1 MARLMRW
8 VPVLAVAALVGAA
21 MLAAVYSN
29 PRIARVPL
37 DRGGIA
43 DAPAETPRHAAA
55 ESALPTTSAL
65 PQANRELPGWIFGLL
80 SGLCAAA
87 IVIVLLSLLW
97 VMLRDRLLHR
107 RGTLVGDP
115 GRAPTLAQTQSQV
128 RVAVEE
134 GLADLDVADQDPR
147 RAIIACWLRL
157 EGAATAAGTPRRIGD
172 TSTDLVRRLL
182 STHAVS
188 AEALD
193 GLASVYREARFAAH
207 PIGADL
213 RDQARAALHQLRHE
227 LTVGAR

>member
-1 MARLMRW
+1 MTRLMRW
-8 VPVLAVAALVGAA
+8 VPVLAVVALLGAA

-29 PRIARVPL
+29 PRIARAPL
-37 DRGGIA
+37 DRGGVPA
-43 DAPAETPRHAAA
+43 APAEEPRNPPAETALPT
-55 ESALPTTSAL
+55 ESALPQS
-65 PQANRELPGWIFGLL
+65 NRELPGWIFGLL

-107 RGTLVGDP
+107 RGTIVSDP
-115 GRAPTLAQTQSQV
+115 GRAPMLGQTQSQV

-157 EGAATAAGTPRRIGD
+157 EEAATAAGTARRIGD

-182 STHAVS
+182 SAHAVS

-193 GLASVYREARFAAH
+193 ALASVYREARFAAH
-207 PIGADL
+207 SIGADL
-213 RDQARAALHQLRHE
+213 RDQARAALLQLRHE
-227 LTVGAR
+227 LTVGAQ